1 MALIF
6 EPTFTFDIWQWS
18 SAVKDKVAMNHL
30 DYPGA
35 VANPKADAVPQWEAA
50 GWKVIPNAP
59 AKPAKMK
66 GQSDD

>member
-1 MALIF
+1 M
-6 EPTFTFDIWQWS
+6 TKT
-18 SAVKDKVAMNHL
+18 VAMDHR

-50 GWKVIPNAP
+50 GWKVIPTAP
-59 AKPAKMK
+59 AKLAKMK